1 MLILRRGRGE
11 SVVIGKNAE
20 IIIKVL
26 HDKNGIVSLGF
37 KAPKDVS
44 IDRLEVFEK
53 RQKESKPKEILIED
67 EEIYVFHHIS
77 FAKK

>member
-1 MLILRRGRGE
+1 MLVLRRGRGE

-26 HDKNGIVSLGF
+26 HDKNGVVSLGF

-53 RQKESKPKEILIED
+53 RQKEYKSEEILTED
-67 EEIYVFHHIS
+67 KEIYVFHRIS
-77 FAKK
+77 IAKK